1 MAQKI
6 RPPFSANA
14 CSRLKAP
21 AVDGWALP
29 WSRRTDEAAQCTA
42 HAVIHAKAPPVK
54 RPQERTCERSSYG
67 SRQSRKLRRENER
80 LEGEV
85 EKAAGSQSVS
95 ESTSTSKQPLPGSAP
110 VPAPSQDQNQAA
122 TGLYLLFPFFEKMIK
137 ASFVCFGSPKNS
149 A

>member
-29 WSRRTDEAAQCTA
+29 WSRRTDEASQCRA
-42 HAVIHAKAPPVK
+42 HAAAQGNAPPVK
-54 RPQERTCERSSYG
+54 RHQERTCDRSSYG
-67 SRQSRKLRRENER
+67 SRQSRKLRRENGR
-80 LEGEV
+80 LEGEAK
-85 EKAAGSQSVS
+85 KAAGSQSAS
-95 ESTSTSKQPLPGSAP
+95 ESTSTSKPGSAP

-122 TGLYLLFPFFEKMIK
+122 TGLYLLLLFF
-137 ASFVCFGSPKNS
+137 
-149 A
+149 